1 MMLVCNIFVT
11 CIDVQ
16 GFTCREDGS
25 KVHLHGSL
33 FIKLLYFYPQNEE
46 YG

>member
-16 GFTCREDGS
+16 VFACRKGGI
-25 KVHLHGSL
+25 KVHLHESL
-33 FIKLLYFYPQNEE
+33 FIKLLYFYP
-46 YG
+46 